1 MVTATIDRASAG
13 KPAIFDLCGGHPVL
27 DFVNSLDHR
36 FGSRDRIEGLQS
48 YDDLLRFTRQTQ
60 LLDSAQ
66 IAQLGRTVAL
76 AEGMRALRAAWALRE
91 ALATTF
97 YAMIDERP
105 PPPGDLETLER
116 HFHVADRHRE
126 LRWRQDVSEHA
137 GLSWSWRRDNVSAAL
152 PVWVMSHAARDL
164 LLGPEMKHV
173 RACEA
178 ESCRWLFLDTSK
190 SHTRRWCNM
199 KVCGNRVKAR
209 RYQARHSGS

>member
-1 MVTATIDRASAG
+1 MVTATLDRASAG
-13 KPAIFDLCGGHPVL
+13 KPATFDLCGGHPVL

-36 FGSRDRIEGLQS
+36 FGSRDRLEGLQS

-66 IAQLGRTVAL
+66 IAQLGRTGTL

-91 ALATTF
+91 ALAATF
-97 YAMIDERP
+97 YAILDERP
-105 PPPGDLETLER
+105 PLPGDLETLER

-126 LRWRQDVSEHA
+126 LRWQDVSEHS
-137 GLSWSWRRDNVSAAL
+137 GLSWSWRRGNVSAAL
-152 PVWVMSHAARDL
+152 PVWVIAHAARDL

-178 ESCRWLFLDTSK
+178 ENCRWVFLDTSK

-209 RYQARHSGS
+209 RYQARHSG

>member
-1 MVTATIDRASAG
+1 MVTGILDRESAG
-13 KPAIFDLCGGHPVL
+13 KPAAFDLCGGHPVL
-27 DFVNSLDHR
+27 DFINSLDHR
-36 FGSRDRIEGLQS
+36 FGSRGRIEGLQS

-66 IAQLGRTVAL
+66 TAQLGRTVPP
-76 AEGMRALRAAWALRE
+76 AEGIRALRAACALRE
-91 ALATTF
+91 ALAATF
-97 YAMIDERP
+97 YAMIDERT
-105 PPPGDLETLER
+105 PPPGDLETLES

-126 LRWRQDVSEHA
+126 LRWRQGVSEHSA
-137 GLSWSWRRDNVSAAL
+137 LSWSWRRENVGAAL
-152 PVWVMSHAARDL
+152 PVWVLAHAARDL

-178 ESCRWLFLDTSK
+178 ETCRWLFLDTSK

-209 RYQARHSGS
+209 RYQARHSD